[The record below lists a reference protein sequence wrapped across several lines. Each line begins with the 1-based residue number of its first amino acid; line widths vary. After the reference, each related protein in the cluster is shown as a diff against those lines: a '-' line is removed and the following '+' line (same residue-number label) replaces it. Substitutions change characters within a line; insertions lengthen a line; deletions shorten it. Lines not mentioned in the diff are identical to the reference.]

1 METENLMGDAADQ
14 LMLPPT
20 PGTFGNREELIT
32 YVREFGASQGYV
44 VTIKK
49 SKRDRRVILGCDRGG
64 VYRNRHKVEE
74 KKRKRKASSRLINCP
89 FEVVGKKDD
98 DEWVLT
104 VKHGEHNHEA
114 LRDMSEHP
122 YSRRFTEEEVAQIKL
137 MTEAGLKPRQVL
149 KALKQNN
156 PELQSTPRHLYNVKA
171 KIRQGNFTEKTFKPW
186 RPNTSAA
193 VFTPSESSI
202 QHNHPPKVPNLIGGK
217 FLESKACAFIDVVN
231 PGTQEIVSQVPLTTY
246 EEFKAA
252 VSAAKQAFPK
262 WKNTPSTVRRR
273 IMFKFQELIR
283 RNIDKL
289 AISLTTEQ
297 GRTLKGAKGD
307 VLRGLEV
314 VEHACGMATLQL
326 GEFAPNASN
335 GIDTYCSREPLGV
348 CAGICPFDFP
358 AMISLWMFPLAV
370 ICGNTFILKPSE
382 LNPGAS
388 MIIAE
393 LAMEAGLPDGVLNVV
408 HGTHDI
414 VNQICDDDDVKAISL
429 ISSNSNDGMYTYAR
443 AAARGKRVQSTLGVK
458 NHAIVMPDASID
470 ATLDAL
476 VSAGF
481 GTAGQRSMALNTV
494 IFVGGSGSWEEELVR
509 RAKALKVT
517 AGKEPGA
524 DLGPVITKEAK
535 DHICRQVES
544 GVESGAR
551 LILDGRHIMVPRYE
565 RGNFVGPTILCD
577 VTTSMNCY
585 KEEMSGPVLLCMQ
598 VDKLEEAV
606 TIVNREKN
614 GNGAFIFTTC
624 AVAARKFQ
632 NEVDAE
638 LVGVNVPVPSPLTFS
653 SFDSTKASISGD
665 LNFDGKAGVQFYTKI
680 KKVAQKWR
688 DLPARRLRLPSPQIS
703 ETQRHQ
709 ASYEVQPPTYGS
721 EIVPDLEVLPA
732 TPSASERD
740 IARQNALLSLPPSSE
755 VGSPNLIPHAST
767 SQTIVRELLSEGRSA
782 QMPTVSERA
791 SINKEIT
798 LAMPPASEELNL
810 NVQRTLLSTLQT
822 SERMHRPLKFPSVD
836 SLSLISPRTGSG
848 RAPSR
853 PYVPPA
859 SLISTNTAAT
869 SLRMDISIDHDS
881 EISVPTSHR
890 KDLLSL
896 LSRGDHTMGSN
907 LHMTHINSHP
917 TFGSIYAPTASQ
929 MAKSVGLPNS
939 GGVYRLPPQAD
950 IELMPTRAIPVMHP
964 ASVREY
970 LHTSYRNDTVQSQM
984 TASMPLTTEKM
995 YIPSVV
1001 QRNDELPTTSERFG
1015 QRVFDPAEVFMSEY
1029 GAPST
1034 SQRR

>member
-1 METENLMGDAADQ
+1 METENLMDDAADK

-20 PGTFGNREELIT
+20 PGTFGNREELIS

-64 VYRNRHKVEE
+64 VYRDRHKVEE
-74 KKRKRKASSRLINCP
+74 KKHKRKVSSRLINCP
-89 FEVVGKKDD
+89 FEAIGKKDD
-98 DEWVLT
+98 DVWVLT
-104 VKHGEHNHEA
+104 VKHGEHNHDA
-114 LRDMSEHP
+114 LRDMSDHR

-171 KIRQGNFTEKTFKPW
+171 KIRQGNFTAKTFKPW
-186 RPNTSAA
+186 RPNNSTA

-217 FLESKACAFIDVVN
+217 FLESKACAFLDVVN
-231 PGTQEIVSQVPLTTY
+231 PATQELVSQVPLTTY
-246 EEFKAA
+246 DEFKAA

-262 WKNTPSTVRRR
+262 WKNTPSTVRQR

-283 RNIDKL
+283 KNTDKL
-289 AISLTTEQ
+289 ASSLTTEQ
-297 GRTLKGAKGD
+297 GKTLKGAKGD

-314 VEHACGMATLQL
+314 IEHACGMATSQM
-326 GEFAPNASN
+326 GNFAPNESS

-358 AMISLWMFPLAV
+358 AMFSLWMFPLAV
-370 ICGNTFILKPSE
+370 TCGNTFILKPSE

-393 LAMEAGLPDGVLNVV
+393 LAMEAGLPDGVLNIV
-408 HGTHDI
+408 HGAHDI
-414 VNQICDDDDVKAISL
+414 VNEICDDDDVKAISL

-443 AAARGKRVQSTLGVK
+443 AAASGKRVQSSMGVK

-494 IFVGGSGSWEEELVR
+494 IFVGVSGSWEEELVR

-524 DLGPVITKEAK
+524 DLGPVISKEAK

-585 KEEMSGPVLLCMQ
+585 KDEMSGPVLLCMQ

-606 TIVNREKN
+606 TIVNRDKN
-614 GNGAFIFTTC
+614 GCGASIFTTSC
-624 AVAARKFQ
+624 VAARKFQ

-638 LVGVNVPVPSPLTFS
+638 LVGVNVPVPIPSTVS
-653 SFDSTKASISGD
+653 SFDSSKASISGD
-665 LNFDGKAGVQFYTKI
+665 LNFYGKAGVQFYTKVKI
-680 KKVAQKWR
+680 VAQKWR
-688 DLPARRLRLPSPQIS
+688 DLPARRLLLPSPQIS
-703 ETQRHQ
+703 ETQRYQ
-709 ASYEVQPPTYGS
+709 APHEVQPPTYGS
-721 EIVPDLEVLPA
+721 DIGTNLEVLPA
-732 TPSASERD
+732 TPSAFERD
-740 IARQNALLSLPPSSE
+740 IASQNALLSLPPSSE
-755 VGSPNLIPHAST
+755 VGSPNPIPHSST
-767 SQTIVRELLSEGRSA
+767 SQTIVRELLSEGRTS
-782 QMPTVSERA
+782 
-791 SINKEIT
+791 
-798 LAMPPASEELNL
+798 
-810 NVQRTLLSTLQT
+810 LSTQQT
-822 SERMHRPLKFPSVD
+822 SERMHRPLNFQSGD
-836 SLSLISPRTGSG
+836 SLSLKSPSTASNLS
-848 RAPSR
+848 PSR
-853 PYVPPA
+853 TYVPVLPA
-859 SLISTNTAAT
+859 SLKTTNTTST
-869 SLRMDISIDHDS
+869 SLRMDISIDRDS

-890 KDLLSL
+890 KDILSL
-896 LSRGDHTMGSN
+896 LSSGDDNMGSN
-907 LHMTHINSHP
+907 LSMTHINTHP

-929 MAKSVGLPNS
+929 MANSVGLPNS
-939 GGVYRLPPQAD
+939 GGVYMQPPQAD
-950 IELMPTRAIPVMHP
+950 IELIHARAIPVMHP
-964 ASVREY
+964 VSEREY
-970 LHTSYRNDTVQSQM
+970 LHTSYRSDMVHSQM
-984 TASMPLTTEKM
+984 TGSMPLTTEKM
-995 YIPSVV
+995 YMPSVI
-1001 QRNDELPTTSERFG
+1001 QRNDEPTASERFG
-1015 QRVFDPAEVFMSEY
+1015 QRFFDPATVYMSDY
-1029 GAPST
+1029 SGHGARHGAPST